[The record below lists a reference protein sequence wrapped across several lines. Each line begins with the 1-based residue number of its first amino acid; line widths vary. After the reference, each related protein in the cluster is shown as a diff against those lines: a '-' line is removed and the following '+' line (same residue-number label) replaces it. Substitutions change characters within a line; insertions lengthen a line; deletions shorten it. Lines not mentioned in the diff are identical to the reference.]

1 MASLA
6 ASKRLIKE
14 LNALQKSP
22 NRDLLHLAPRSDA
35 DGEDDLSQWTASF
48 EGQVGTPYEHGV
60 FHLKIQC
67 PAAYPVV
74 PPILTF
80 TTRVAH
86 PNVNFQTGEIC
97 LDILKERWSP
107 AWTLGTACTAV
118 VQLLAS
124 PEPDSPLNIDLANL
138 LRGGDVLGYESLVRM
153 YVEQYALPVVGGD
166 RMSSNTGR

>member
-6 ASKRLIKE
+6 TSKRLIKE
-14 LNALQKSP
+14 LRALQKSP
-22 NRDLLHLAPRSDA
+22 NKDLLHLAPQN
-35 DGEDDLSQWTASF
+35 EDDLSHWTASF
-48 EGQVGTPYEHGV
+48 EGQSGTPFEHGI
-60 FHLKIQC
+60 FHLKIHC
-67 PAAYPVV
+67 PPAYPAMPPVV
-74 PPILTF
+74 SF

-86 PNVNFQTGEIC
+86 PNVQFKTGEIC

-138 LRGGDVLGYESLVRM
+138 LRSGDILGYESLVRM
-153 YVEQYALPVVGGD
+153 YVEMYALPIVGG
-166 RMSSNTGR
+166 RS